1 MNETPVYFRI
11 DRPEVVHGAS
21 VFADQVIVSA
31 FYFALQYF
39 VLKKKECSRG
49 WSLTC
54 FLWRHEFKSTR
65 AEIQTP
71 KLDRMG
77 RGLSR
82 SSIRQPADWPIQWA
96 DLGGSSLAH

>member
-39 VLKKKECSRG
+39 VLKKKNVPEAG
-49 WSLTC
+49 
-54 FLWRHEFKSTR
+54 H
-65 AEIQTP
+65 
-71 KLDRMG
+71 
-77 RGLSR
+77 
-82 SSIRQPADWPIQWA
+82 
-96 DLGGSSLAH
+96 